1 MPETSKQDTLL
12 KDIGIILS
20 QVTILAN
27 KYKDLGNQNAEY
39 ETELNELKK
48 EKTNLIQKLS
58 MLETEIENIKMQTHT
73 EIFNSLDE
81 EEREGLKSKITNLI
95 SKIDLHISS

>member
-1 MPETSKQDTLL
+1 
-12 KDIGIILS
+12 
-20 QVTILAN
+20 
-27 KYKDLGNQNAEY
+27 LGNQNAEY

-81 EEREGLKSKITNLI
+81 EEREDLKGKITNLI